1 MKNESAFTKQ
11 LHKSRAKLVTNNR
24 AENIREIILT
34 ILDVRW

>member
-1 MKNESAFTKQ
+1 MKNKSAFTDQ
-11 LHKSRAKLVTNNR
+11 FHKSRAKLVTNNR